1 MGFVPGSDSRVK
13 GGLEDES
20 GGEHGTNEDGVSL
33 KEDVVNGRKRLKKQ
47 KVSTRTL
54 INLNDTKRPWR

>member
-13 GGLEDES
+13 GSLEDES

-33 KEDVVNGRKRLKKQ
+33 KEDVVNGRERLENKKLVQ
-47 KVSTRTL
+47 EH
-54 INLNDTKRPWR
+54 W